1 MSTTTEVLAHHW
13 AFALFIVVAVGLCG
27 FMLLGGF
34 LLGGR
39 ARARHKNIPYE
50 SGIDSVGSARLR
62 LSAKFYLVA
71 MFFVIF
77 DVEALYLYA
86 WAVSIK
92 ESGWVGFVEAV
103 IFILVLL
110 AGLVYLVRIGALDW
124 TPVRSK
130 RQVVKSSIAAQ
141 TTNIHQQ

>member
-1 MSTTTEVLAHHW
+1 MSTTTEVIAHHW
-13 AFALFIVVAVGLCG
+13 AFAVFIVVAFGLCV
-27 FMLLGGF
+27 FMLAGGW

-39 ARARHKNIPYE
+39 ARARHKNTPFE
-50 SGIDSVGSARLR
+50 SGIAPVGTTHLR

-77 DVEALYLYA
+77 DVEALFLYA
-86 WAVSIK
+86 WSTSIR
-92 ESGWVGFVEAV
+92 ESGWVGFVEAT

-124 TPVRSK
+124 APARRRVDVDTGKV
-130 RQVVKSSIAAQ
+130 
-141 TTNIHQQ
+141 TNTNPQKQ

>member
-1 MSTTTEVLAHHW
+1 
-13 AFALFIVVAVGLCG
+13 
-27 FMLLGGF
+27 MLTGGF

-39 ARARHKNIPYE
+39 ARARAKNVPYE

-92 ESGWVGFVEAV
+92 ESGWIGFIEAT

-110 AGLVYLVRIGALDW
+110 AGLIYLVRVGALDW

-130 RQVVKSSIAAQ
+130 RQVVKSDIIN
-141 TTNIHQQ
+141 TTNTHPQ

>member
-1 MSTTTEVLAHHW
+1 MSTTTEVIAHHW
-13 AFALFIVVAVGLCG
+13 AFIVFIVIAFGLCA
-27 FMLLGGF
+27 FMLTGGW

-39 ARARHKNIPYE
+39 AKARYKNTPFE
-50 SGIDSVGSARLR
+50 SGIDSVGDTHIR

-77 DVEALYLYA
+77 DVEALFLYA
-86 WAVSIK
+86 WSTSIR
-92 ESGWVGFVEAV
+92 ESGWGGFVEAA

-124 TPVRSK
+124 APARRRV
-130 RQVVKSSIAAQ
+130 VVKSIPISHSH
-141 TTNIHQQ
+141 TNPHKQ

>member
-13 AFALFIVVAVGLCG
+13 AFALFVIVAVGLCG

-86 WAVSIK
+86 WSVSIR
-92 ESGWVGFVEAV
+92 ESGWIGFVEAT

-130 RQVVKSSIAAQ
+130 RQVMKSNVVTQ
-141 TTNIHQQ
+141 TTNTHQQ

>member
-1 MSTTTEVLAHHW
+1 MSMSTSTEIIAHHW
-13 AFALFIVVAVGLCG
+13 AFAIFFIVALGLCA
-27 FMLLGGF
+27 FMLLGGW

-39 ARARHKNIPYE
+39 ARARYKNTPFE

-86 WAVSIK
+86 WSTSIR
-92 ESGWVGFVEAV
+92 ESGWVGFVEAA

-124 TPVRSK
+124 TPARSR
-130 RQVVKSSIAAQ
+130 RQMVNPETDSHTSQ
-141 TTNIHQQ
+141 R

>member
-13 AFALFIVVAVGLCG
+13 AFALFLIVAVGLCG
-27 FMLLGGF
+27 FMLAGGF

-39 ARARHKNIPYE
+39 ARARAKNTPYE
-50 SGIDSVGSARLR
+50 SGIDAVGSARLR

-92 ESGWVGFVEAV
+92 ESGWIGFIEAT

-110 AGLVYLVRIGALDW
+110 AGLIYLVRIGALDW
-124 TPVRSK
+124 TPARSK
-130 RQVVKSSIAAQ
+130 RQVVKSDMI
-141 TTNIHQQ
+141 NISNTHPQ

>member
-1 MSTTTEVLAHHW
+1 MSTTTEVIAHHW
-13 AFALFIVVAVGLCG
+13 AFIVFIVIAFGLCA
-27 FMLLGGF
+27 FMLTGGW

-39 ARARHKNIPYE
+39 ALARHKDTPFE
-50 SGIDSVGSARLR
+50 SGIESVGDTHIR

-86 WAVSIK
+86 WSTSIR
-92 ESGWVGFVEAV
+92 ESGWVGFVEAA

-124 TPVRSK
+124 APARRRV
-130 RQVVKSSIAAQ
+130 VVKSSPVSHSH
-141 TTNIHQQ
+141 TNPHKQ

>member
-1 MSTTTEVLAHHW
+1 MSTTTEVIAHHW
-13 AFALFIVVAVGLCG
+13 AFAVFVIIAFGLCG
-27 FMLLGGF
+27 FMLAGGW

-39 ARARHKNIPYE
+39 ARARHKNTPFE
-50 SGIDSVGSARLR
+50 SGIDPVGTTHIR

-86 WAVSIK
+86 WSTSIR
-92 ESGWVGFVEAV
+92 ESGWVGFAEAA

-124 TPVRSK
+124 APAPRRV
-130 RQVVKSSIAAQ
+130 VVKTDTVSLTPPQ
-141 TTNIHQQ
+141 KQ